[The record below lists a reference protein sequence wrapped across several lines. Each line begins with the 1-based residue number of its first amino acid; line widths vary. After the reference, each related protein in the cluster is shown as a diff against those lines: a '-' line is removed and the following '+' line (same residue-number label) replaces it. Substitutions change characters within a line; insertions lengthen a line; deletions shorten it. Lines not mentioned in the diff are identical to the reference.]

1 MEEIDSDEEEDGE
14 GEGTDMSTSGDEAPV
29 FNVPKKKTNS
39 NHNGQPMDAS
49 QPSTSSAEPVDEYAE
64 DSSDEEVFLFFS
76 GSS

>member
-14 GEGTDMSTSGDEAPV
+14 GEGSDMSTSGDEAPV

-39 NHNGQPMDAS
+39 DLNGQPMDAS
-49 QPSTSSAEPVDEYAE
+49 QPSTSSAVDEYAE